1 MNVKIIGVA
10 LYIMLIYGI
19 SKHYPAMH
27 GLFFPA
33 IGAFSFLFIS
43 RPFTAKAMSS
53 ISAGAVL
60 ASVVGTLIYHLIP
73 GIFSLFVNTLIII
86 WLNRAKWNA
95 PPILAVSLIPFFTV
109 TPRIWDIPLAVAV
122 SLAGLTAVLLAAEFV
137 HMRLPAFFRGG
148 SKLAPGSEKA
158 AG

>member
-33 IGAFSFLFIS
+33 LGAFSFLFIS
-43 RPFTAKAMSS
+43 RPFNAKAMSS

-60 ASVVGTLIYHLIP
+60 ATVVGTLIYYLVP
-73 GIFSLFVNTLIII
+73 GILALFVNTLIII
-86 WLNRAKWNA
+86 WLNKVKWNA
-95 PPILAVSLIPFFTV
+95 PPILAVSLIPFFTE
-109 TPRIWDIPLAVAV
+109 TPRIWDVPLAVAL
-122 SLAGLTAVLLAAEFV
+122 SLAGLTVTLLAADFV
-137 HMRLPAFFRGG
+137 HKLLMVTFRSG
-148 SKLAPGSEKA
+148 SKLAPGSEEA

>member
-1 MNVKIIGVA
+1 MNMKIIGVA
-10 LYIMLIYGI
+10 LYIMLVYGI

-33 IGAFSFLFIS
+33 LGAFSFLFIS
-43 RPFTAKAMSS
+43 RPFNVKAMIS

-60 ASVVGTLIYHLIP
+60 ASVIGTLICHLIP
-73 GIFSLFVNTLIII
+73 GIFALFVNTLVII
-86 WLNRAKWNA
+86 WLNKVKWNA

-109 TPRIWDIPLAVAV
+109 TSRIWDVPLAVAL
-122 SLAGLTAVLLAAEFV
+122 SLAGLTVTLLAADFV
-137 HMRLPAFFRGG
+137 HKLLVVTFR
-148 SKLAPGSEKA
+148 SGSELASGSEEA